1 LNTRLQD
8 SKSFFSYVRSKNK
21 VKTTVG
27 PLKDDKDILV
37 TSDQKMSELLNDY
50 FASVFTKENTTDLP
64 AVKSVYTGEE
74 NEKLCNFLISPQ
86 MVLDKLKKLKMNK
99 APGVDLIGTTP
110 CSKKGRHQT
119 HGRNSV
125 IS

>member
-1 LNTRLQD
+1 
-8 SKSFFSYVRSKNK
+8 
-21 VKTTVG
+21 
-27 PLKDDKDILV
+27 
-37 TSDQKMSELLNDY
+37 MSELLNDY